1 MATDGGEID
10 LYADDLEHEFNQ
22 ENEYNNDQM
31 VDLYDDV
38 ITASNSAK
46 RDHNEEDYNGND
58 ESNNSHS
65 TNDHS
70 LSVNLGD
77 SGQGSL
83 KKIGIYVG
91 NLTWWTTDQDIIDA
105 INAIGISDILEV
117 KFFENRANGQ
127 SKGFCVVTLG
137 SESSVR
143 NVIEKLP
150 KTELHGQNPIVT
162 PCNKQN
168 LNHFEMQS
176 RKLAPG
182 GGGNQQ
188 MAGHQSGPRAYGGP
202 QAGGAMR
209 PPLISRPQRP
219 NGPLIPGQPRMPMP
233 QSGSGPFGQGQPP
246 WHPSMTPTSGPPRGA
261 PPMHSGGPQ
270 RPGMPMMRMPPGNR
284 GPGPQPLL
292 RAPGPP
298 GDPRAQHP
306 QQMQEWG
313 DHQGHGHPPPPANNM
328 NMNQGAPTTAP
339 MPPRPPV
346 PGMPPVGVGGPHPG
360 PAPHVNP
367 AFFQPQHQ
375 GVPSSQAA
383 DPYSRVPGGPN
394 QYCGDYRGPLGG
406 GDSLVPSLS
415 EPEFEEQIN
424 KNRAV
429 CSSAISRAV
438 ADASAGDYSN
448 AIETLVTAISLIKQS
463 KVAADERCKILVSS
477 LQDTLHGI
485 ESKSYGSRSK
495 DRPRSRDRSRERS
508 SRSSKSSRRDRS
520 RSRER
525 DYRERSRDRDRYHDE
540 RYHEDRYLAV
550 IKYFVNHLLMVR

>member
-1 MATDGGEID
+1 FRAILVLRSISNMQN
-10 LYADDLEHEFNQ
+10 LYCFVLQ
-22 ENEYNNDQM
+22 
-31 VDLYDDV
+31 
-38 ITASNSAK
+38 
-46 RDHNEEDYNGND
+46 
-58 ESNNSHS
+58 
-65 TNDHS
+65 
-70 LSVNLGD
+70 
-77 SGQGSL
+77 
-83 KKIGIYVG
+83 
-91 NLTWWTTDQDIIDA
+91 WTTDLDIIDA
-105 INAIGISDILEV
+105 INAIGINDIIEV

-137 SESSVR
+137 SENSVR
-143 NVIEKLP
+143 AVLEKLP
-150 KTELHGQNPIVT
+150 KNELHGQNPVVT
-162 PCNKQN
+162 TCNKQN

-176 RKLAPG
+176 RKMTPG
-182 GGGNQQ
+182 GAGNQQ
-188 MAGHQSGPRAYGGP
+188 MPGPHPGPRNYGGP
-202 QAGGAMR
+202 QAGGGMR

-233 QSGSGPFGQGQPP
+233 QGNVQFGQGQPP
-246 WHPSMTPTSGPPRGA
+246 WHAGMQQSGPPRGG

-270 RPGMPMMRMPPGNR
+270 RPGMPMMRMPPNNR

-313 DHQGHGHPPPPANNM
+313 DHQGHGHPPPQPNNM
-328 NMNQGAPTTAP
+328 AMGQGAPTNSA

-346 PGMPPVGVGGPHPG
+346 PGMPPVVGGPHPG

-375 GVPSSQAA
+375 GVPSGQAA

-394 QYCGDYRGPLGG
+394 QYCGDFRGPMGG
-406 GDSLVPSLS
+406 GDGSLGPPISDG
-415 EPEFEEQIN
+415 EFEEQIN

-429 CSSAISRAV
+429 SSSAISRAV
-438 ADASAGDYSN
+438 ADASAGDYAN

-463 KVAADERCKILVSS
+463 KVASDERCKILVSS

-485 ESKSYGSRSK
+485 ESKSYSSSRSK

-508 SRSSKSSRRDRS
+508 SRREKSSRRDRS

-525 DYRERSRDRDRYHDE
+525 EYRERSRDRSD
-540 RYHEDRYLAV
+540 RYHEDRY
-550 IKYFVNHLLMVR
+550 HEET